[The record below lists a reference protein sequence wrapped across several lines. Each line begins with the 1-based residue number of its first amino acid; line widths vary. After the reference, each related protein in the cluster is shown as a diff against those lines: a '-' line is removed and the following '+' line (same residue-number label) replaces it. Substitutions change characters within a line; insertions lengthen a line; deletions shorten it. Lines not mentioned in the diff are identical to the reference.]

1 MKNKQEDIVVK
12 NIETPVIENEII
24 NKEKQEPTYRKFS
37 ITRED
42 ICIASVLLSLGF
54 VFLSK
59 FLLLL
64 NVTSIAVYIVFFCFG
79 VILSALSMFF
89 VFMKFRKEGK
99 VTFTVELVLNLLAL
113 FLWLS

>member
-1 MKNKQEDIVVK
+1 MKNKQDDIEVK
-12 NIETPVIENEII
+12 NIETPLIENEI
-24 NKEKQEPTYRKFS
+24 NAEEKQEHPYRKLS

-42 ICIASVLLSLGF
+42 ICIASVLFSLS
-54 VFLSK
+54 FLFLLK

-64 NVTSIAVYIVFFCFG
+64 SVTSSAVYIIFFCFG
-79 VILSALSMFF
+79 IVLSALSMFF